1 MNSRK
6 LAKVALF
13 SLTVVVSATSFY
25 FTTSKNYAASNNS
38 VAELSLN
45 APVALPLCPIDGC
58 CPPSVCDDNPPPP
71 PPPPTSIDVTGKWKA
86 NDGGTYYLRRVG
98 NQVWWYG
105 EFTPTSPP
113 WSNVF
118 LGTIVNGN
126 QISGNWA
133 DVPKGNILGS
143 GGIVLRIESNN
154 RIVRISNTGNGFG
167 GTVWTR

>member
-1 MNSRK
+1 MNSQK

-13 SLTVVVSATSFY
+13 SLTVVVSVTSFY

-45 APVALPLCPIDGC
+45 APAALSACPIEGC
-58 CPPSVCDDNPPPP
+58 CPGGCEPSPP
-71 PPPPTSIDVTGKWKA
+71 PPPPTSINLTGKWKA

-105 EFTPTSPP
+105 EYTPTTPP

-133 DVPKGNILGS
+133 DVPKGNYLGS
-143 GGIVLRIESNN
+143 GGMVLRIESSN

-167 GTVWTR
+167 GTIWTR